1 VNFFIGW
8 IRFVVVLKPPKHGG
22 KITPAGLLDALAAGY
37 QLLII
42 EVCADNPLIF
52 HWLWVEYYLRVAWSE
67 ATE

>member
-1 VNFFIGW
+1 MNFFIRW

-42 EVCADNPLIF
+42 EVCADVPPIF
-52 HWLWVEYYLRVAWSE
+52 HWHRIE
-67 ATE
+67 